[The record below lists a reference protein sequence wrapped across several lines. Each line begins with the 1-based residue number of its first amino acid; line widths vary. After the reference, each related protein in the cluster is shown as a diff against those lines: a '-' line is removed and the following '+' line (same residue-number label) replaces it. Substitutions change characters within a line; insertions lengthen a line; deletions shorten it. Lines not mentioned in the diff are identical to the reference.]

1 LTYQGTDEKDKQKR
15 ERMRKKKDVRKKVG
29 PDKSR
34 NEKETERG
42 WQGYFS
48 VTSSN
53 GTSTGTTNYTRG
65 PTQRKG

>member
-1 LTYQGTDEKDKQKR
+1 MRKR
-15 ERMRKKKDVRKKVG
+15 EKKKDVRKKVG

-34 NEKETERG
+34 NEKENRTRLTSL
-42 WQGYFS
+42 FS

-53 GTSTGTTNYTRG
+53 GTSTGTANYTRG